1 MALDEG
7 DQLYMWKSRVSVV
20 SLPSKRLDYVYV
32 HCLELLF

>member
-7 DQLYMWKSRVSVV
+7 DQFYMWKSRVTVV
-20 SLPSKRLDYVYV
+20 SLPSKRLDDVYI